1 MRRQF
6 LFISF
11 LFSLFTSFSFA
22 QPADTVSTTVLN
34 EAAVFSHPKEIGT
47 MLQQATAYSSV
58 TQGTLTQQ
66 HVGSVKDLGT
76 LVPNLFMPNYGS
88 RQTSAVYIRGIG
100 SRINTPA
107 VGLYVDNVP
116 WYDKSAFDFP
126 FYDIESIEVLRGP
139 QSTLYGRNTMAGV
152 VRVNTRSPFRYQG
165 TDIHIGLAAPN
176 WQRQVSATHYH
187 RVNSHLAF
195 SGGGYY
201 DGQEGFFRHDI
212 TDRPIDRENAGGAR
226 LRALYRSDKGLRL
239 DGNISFDYT
248 NAGAYPYYYKGALD
262 ASKEQYPDL
271 TELITPNLEGRYRRA
286 LLNAGLNLELVRPL
300 WTFNAVTALQHLGD
314 RMFMDQDF
322 IQADIYSLE
331 QRQHI
336 TTISEELTLKL
347 RPTEWWQGLTGANF
361 YYQANHTTA
370 PVTFRPDGIAW
381 LNGLIN
387 AQGNANMPLVQQGP
401 MTMAFNFA
409 DNIDGS
415 ALLFDNDFHTPT
427 TGLALFHQSTFTLG
441 QFNILAG
448 FRLDYERNAFRYD
461 AGYDFSHTY
470 ALSGHLTM
478 PTMERDIAMIPA
490 TVFPISRH
498 LSDKASTSTFQFLP
512 RLALRYDLPTGNL
525 YASVARGFR
534 SGGYN
539 IQNVS
544 DLLQAQMQADM
555 MKDIC
560 DATFAVPQA
569 VQYMPAEARET
580 LLAMA
585 AGGAGDVSAA
595 CRYKPEHAWNYEL
608 GSHLRFWQNRLT
620 ADVSAFWSE
629 VSDLQLSQM
638 TTGGLG
644 RITVNAGRSRN
655 IGAELSLRLRPID
668 HLNLDANYGY
678 THAKLTSSSLSP
690 SELPAA
696 LRHPSP
702 AREGENTLAALAMST
717 SSEPS
722 PLGKTEG
729 TVPFVPAHTFNL
741 DASYFIPHSRT
752 TGVFSPSLAG
762 EGWRSAAGSSDG
774 ERLGVSRGFLIGL
787 SLSGAGPIYW
797 TESNSV
803 KQPFYLLLGARV
815 SYRLPHFDI
824 TLWGRNLTNTA
835 YDAFY
840 FESMSRGYAQ
850 KGHPLQVG
858 LDFRIRI

>member
-1 MRRQF
+1 MRRT
-6 LFISF
+6 L
-11 LFSLFTSFSFA
+11 LSLFLPLLSLLAFA
-22 QPADTVSTTVLN
+22 QPADTISTTILT

-76 LVPNLFMPNYGS
+76 LVPNLFIPHYGS

-152 VRVNTRSPFRYQG
+152 IRVNTRSPFRYQG
-165 TDIHIGLAAPN
+165 TDIHVGLAAPN
-176 WQRQVSATHYH
+176 WQRQLSATHYH
-187 RVNSHLAF
+187 RVNPRLAF

-201 DGQEGFFRHDI
+201 EGQEGFFRHDV
-212 TDRPIDRENAGGAR
+212 TDRHTDRENAGGAR

-239 DGNISFDYT
+239 DGNVSFDYT
-248 NAGAYPYYYKGALD
+248 NAGAYPYYYKGATD
-262 ASKEQYPDL
+262 PAKEQYPNL
-271 TELITPNLEGRYRRA
+271 VGLLTPNLDGRYRRA
-286 LLNAGLNLELVRPL
+286 LLGAGLNLELIRPT
-300 WTFNAVTALQHLGD
+300 WTFNAVTALQHLSD

-322 IQADIYSLE
+322 IQPDIYSLE

-347 RPTEWWQGLTGANF
+347 RPAKWWQGLTGANF
-361 YYQANHTTA
+361 YHQANHTTA

-381 LNGLIN
+381 LNALIN
-387 AQGNANMPLVQQGP
+387 DKGNTYMPDVQMGP
-401 MTMAFNFA
+401 MSMAFNFS

-415 ALLFDNDFHTPT
+415 SLLFANDFHTPT

-441 QFNILAG
+441 HWNILAG
-448 FRLDYERNAFRYD
+448 LRLDYEYNGFRYD

-478 PTMERDIAMIPA
+478 PGNERDIPMIPP
-490 TVFPISRH
+490 TSFPVSRS
-498 LSDKASTSTFQFLP
+498 LANKASTESFQVLP
-512 RLALRYDLPTGNL
+512 RLALRYDLPAGNL

-544 DLLQAQMQADM
+544 DLLRTQMQADM
-555 MKDIC
+555 MLDVC
-560 DATFAVPQA
+560 TATFAVPQA
-569 VQYMPAEARET
+569 AQYMPQTAKDL

-585 AGGAGDVSAA
+585 NQGAGDIPAA
-595 CRYKPEHAWNYEL
+595 CRYKPEYAWNYEL
-608 GSHLRFWQNRLT
+608 GSHLRLWQGRLT

-644 RITVNAGRSRN
+644 RITVNAGHSRN
-655 IGAELSLRLRPID
+655 IGAELTLHLRPIP
-668 HLNLDANYGY
+668 HLNLAANYGY
-678 THAKLTSSSLSP
+678 THATFRSPKEESPFKGDLEGLS
-690 SELPAA
+690 
-696 LRHPSP
+696 
-702 AREGENTLAALAMST
+702 
-717 SSEPS
+717 
-722 PLGKTEG
+722 
-729 TVPFVPAHTFNL
+729 VPFVPAHTFNL
-741 DASYFIPHSRT
+741 DASYFIPCSLT
-752 TGVFSPSLAG
+752 AGVSSPSLIG

-774 ERLGVSRGFLIGL
+774 ERLGLLLGL
-787 SLSGAGPIYW
+787 TLSGAGPIYW
-797 TESNSV
+797 TESGKSPF
-803 KQPFYLLLGARV
+803 KGDLEGLQPFYLLLGARIG
-815 SYRLPHFDI
+815 YRLPHLDI
-824 TLWGRNLTNTA
+824 TLWGRNLTATS

-850 KGHPLQVG
+850 KGQPLQVG
-858 LDFRIRI
+858 LDLRIHF

>member
-11 LFSLFTSFSFA
+11 LFSLFTLPSFS
-22 QPADTVSTTVLN
+22 QPADTVLTRDLA

-47 MLQQATAYSSV
+47 ILQQATAYSSV
-58 TQGTLTQQ
+58 TQGTLSQQ

-152 VRVNTRSPFRYQG
+152 IRVNTRSPFRYEG
-165 TDIHIGLAAPN
+165 TDIHVGLAVPN
-176 WQRQVSATHYH
+176 WQRQLSATHYH
-187 RVNSHLAF
+187 RVNPHLAF

-226 LRALYRSDKGLRL
+226 LRALYRNDKGLRL
-239 DGNISFDYT
+239 DGNVSFDYT

-262 ASKEQYPDL
+262 PAKEQYPDL
-271 TELITPNLEGRYRRA
+271 AGLLSPNLDGRYRRA
-286 LLNAGLNLELVRPL
+286 LLNAGLNLELVRPT
-300 WTFNAVTALQHLGD
+300 WTFNAVTAFQHLSD

-331 QRQHI
+331 QRQRI
-336 TTISEELTLKL
+336 NTISEELTLKL
-347 RPTEWWQGLTGANF
+347 RPAKWWQGLTGANF

-387 AQGNANMPLVQQGP
+387 DKGSTYMPNVQMGP
-401 MTMAFNFA
+401 MSMAFNFS

-427 TGLALFHQSTFTLG
+427 AGLALFHQSTFSLG

-448 FRLDYERNAFRYD
+448 FRLDYEHNAFRYA

-470 ALSGHLTM
+470 ALSGHLSM
-478 PTMERDIAMIPA
+478 PGTERDIPMIPA
-490 TVFPISRH
+490 TAFPVSRS

-512 RLALRYDLPTGNL
+512 RLALRYDLAAGNV

-555 MKDIC
+555 MQDIC

-569 VQYMPAEARET
+569 VQYMPAEAKEK

-585 AGGAGDVSAA
+585 FGGAGDIPAA

-608 GSHLRFWQNRLT
+608 GSHLRFWQGRLT

-644 RITVNAGRSRN
+644 RITVNAGHSRN

-668 HLNLDANYGY
+668 HLNLAANYGY

-690 SELPAA
+690 SELPTA

-702 AREGENTLAALAMST
+702 AREGENTLAVLAIST
-717 SSEPS
+717 SSAPS
-722 PLGKTEG
+722 SLGETERV
-729 TVPFVPAHTFNL
+729 VPFVPAHTFNL
-741 DASYFIPHSRT
+741 DASYFIPCSRT
-752 TGVFSPSLAG
+752 AGVFSPSLTG
-762 EGWRSAAGSSDG
+762 EGWRSTTGGSDG
-774 ERLGVSRGFLIGL
+774 ERLGLLLGL
-787 SLSGAGPIYW
+787 TLSGAGPIYW
-797 TESNSV
+797 TEANSV

-815 SYRLPHFDI
+815 GYRLPRLDI
-824 TLWGRNLTNTA
+824 TLWGRNLTGTA

-850 KGHPLQVG
+850 KGQPLQVG
-858 LDFRIRI
+858 LDLRIHL